1 MKEQFTVTKNEER
14 VQKVEKSCLDLIRKI
29 GQKFPKF
36 VMFSLKT
43 LRFKDHLRHSI
54 PALLMALMFSATV
67 TSSAETI
74 QQLQPG
80 DSVPDFSLM
89 DHQGRMHTL
98 SRQTESKAIAL
109 FVHGNG
115 CPIVRQSISK
125 LNDLQREFGKQGIVF
140 ALLNAS
146 TQDPVEEIAEEAK
159 EYGIRMPVLKDDTQ
173 WVART
178 LGLTRTAEILLIE
191 SGTWKLLYRGGI
203 DDQLIY
209 GGRQP
214 EVKRTFFKDA
224 LNQFLSGKAIE
235 QPVAPFKGC
244 KLFYSAVEDEVEGA
258 EISYSNTIAPLL
270 VDRCLGCH
278 QPGQIGPFSM
288 SRYSKVRGWSEMI
301 REVVLTHRMPPWH
314 ADPHYGTFSN
324 DRSLSV
330 IEKQQ
335 LLSWIDQ
342 GCPRGEGPDPL
353 EEAYLA
359 ARNSAEGRTDWELGN
374 PDFVLE
380 MKQPQTIAANG
391 IFPYVHEVLIS
402 PIQEDVWLKGV
413 DILPGNR
420 SVLHHCLVFIK
431 YPKGSGYEKENNEG
445 GLKGCFAGYVPGYSP
460 RFYPEGSGKF
470 IPKGSKFVIQLH
482 YTATGKPEVDDTK
495 IGLYVADQRP
505 ELELKTKSAF
515 NTEISIP
522 PGAKNYRTAGEF
534 VFKKDSRLFELNPHM
549 HYRGSWFRYTLIHPD
564 QSSSILLSTPNYD
577 FNWQTTY
584 RLADPID
591 IPAGSILRCEG
602 GFDNSSQNPFNPDPT
617 QTVVFGE
624 QTFDEMFI
632 GYFSFA
638 EKTDSDLANSGAEN
652 GNRSE

>member
-1 MKEQFTVTKNEER
+1 M
-14 VQKVEKSCLDLIRKI
+14 DWIREKI
-29 GQKFPKF
+29 GKKTTKL

-43 LRFKDHLRHSI
+43 VKYKTPLIHFI
-54 PALLMALMFSATV
+54 PALVLAWVVTGATV
-67 TSSAETI
+67 SSAETI
-74 QQLQPG
+74 QPLRPG
-80 DSVPDFSLM
+80 DTVPDFSLM
-89 DHQGRMHTL
+89 DHLGRMHTL
-98 SRQTESKAIAL
+98 SRQTESKAVAL

-115 CPIVRQSISK
+115 CPIVRQSILK
-125 LNDLQREFGKQGIVF
+125 LNNLQKEFGNQGIVF

-146 TQDPVEEIAEEAK
+146 TQDPIEEIANEAE
-159 EYGIRMPVLKDDTQ
+159 EYGIRLPVLKDETQ

-191 SGTWKLLYRGGI
+191 SGSWKLLYRGGI

-224 LNQFLSGKAIE
+224 LNQFLSGKPIE

-244 KLFYSAVEDEVEGA
+244 KLFYSAVEDTEAGS
-258 EISYSNTIAPLL
+258 EISYSKTIAPLL
-270 VDRCLGCH
+270 VDHCFGCH

-330 IEKQQ
+330 EEKRQ

-353 EEAYLA
+353 EEAYEA
-359 ARNSAEGRTDWELGN
+359 AKNSVGKRSDWELGQ

-380 MKQPQTIAANG
+380 MKKPQTIEANG
-391 IFPYVHEVLIS
+391 IFPYVHEVLVS
-402 PIQEDVWLKGV
+402 PMEKDVWLKGV

-470 IPKGSKFVIQLH
+470 VPKGSKFVIQLH

-495 IGLYVADQRP
+495 IVLYVADRRP

-515 NTEISIP
+515 NTDLDIP
-522 PGAKNYRTAGEF
+522 PGARNYKLEGEY
-534 VFKKDSRLFELNPHM
+534 VFKKDSKLYELNPHM
-549 HYRGSWFRYTLIHPD
+549 HYRGSWFRYQLIRPD
-564 QSSSILLSTPNYD
+564 GSSSILLSTPNYD

-584 RLADPID
+584 RLAEPID
-591 IPAGSILRCEG
+591 VQAGTILKCVG

-617 QTVVFGE
+617 KTVVFGE

-638 EKTDSDLANSGAEN
+638 EKTDPGLAKLQIKSAG
-652 GNRSE
+652 GSE